1 MRVLRFLSS
10 IIVQTCLAAL
20 LFLMNTNSERSAMA
34 SSSTIKLATMEWC
47 DGTGMFNWSLQ
58 VIHIIYTAT
67 EVKLERCF

>member
-1 MRVLRFLSS
+1 M
-10 IIVQTCLAAL
+10 QTCLAAL
-20 LFLMNTNSERSAMA
+20 LFLMNIDSELSAMA
-34 SSSTIKLATMEWC
+34 TSSAIKLAAMEWC